1 MNTSEHNADLF
12 PANDTPSES
21 ASFSEMRFRTDD
33 VVDTSGPAADAA
45 NDLGSR
51 LKAEREARGME
62 LQTCGQKLRLPV
74 RVLAKLEAG
83 DLGRADDHVF
93 TRGALQSYAKLLNV
107 PVFAVDAA
115 LRAMAPAQQ
124 PALVPT
130 GNALRGNWMQR
141 YGSAA
146 TYIVLTAFVAVP
158 LVWLGLR
165 GGLDNQLTRIAPLD
179 HAPVAAAP
187 GRVAQTIKSPAPTPK
202 PEQQQQP
209 LMASMTPFSAMNL
222 ESAASPQADSAPQ
235 LQRAAPAPTANS
247 VGHVLS
253 LSANGDSWFEVTGAD
268 GKTLDSGML
277 RAGDTRSYH
286 SAKPLDITI
295 GNADA
300 VDVQSDGTRLSLD
313 AYRRANVAR
322 FKVFAGNG
330 NNG

>member
-12 PANDTPSES
+12 PANDEQG
-21 ASFSEMRFRTDD
+21 ASSPYQETRFHADD
-33 VVDTSGPAADAA
+33 VIDASSPAADAA
-45 NDLGSR
+45 HDLGSR
-51 LKAEREARGME
+51 LKAAREARGSA
-62 LQTCGQKLRLPV
+62 LQACGQKLRLPV
-74 RVLAKLEAG
+74 RVLERLEAG
-83 DLGRADDHVF
+83 DFGKADDHVF

-115 LRAMAPAQQ
+115 LRAVAPTQQ

-179 HAPVAAAP
+179 HASVGAAP
-187 GRVAQTIKSPAPTPK
+187 ARAAQAIKSPAPAPK
-202 PEQQQQP
+202 PGQPQQP

-222 ESAASPQADSAPQ
+222 EPAASPQADSTSQPQ
-235 LQRAAPAPTANS
+235 AASSPVANS
-247 VGHVLS
+247 ADHVLS
-253 LSANGDSWFEVTGAD
+253 LRASGDSWFEVTGA
-268 GKTLDSGML
+268 GSKTLESGML
-277 RAGDTRSYH
+277 HAGDTRSYH
-286 SAKPLDITI
+286 SATPLGVTI
-295 GNADA
+295 GNAEA
-300 VDVQSDGTRLSLD
+300 VDVQSDGKPLSLD
-313 AYRRANVAR
+313 AYRHANVAR

-330 NNG
+330 DNG

>member
-12 PANDTPSES
+12 PANDEPA
-21 ASFSEMRFRTDD
+21 ASSPFQETRFHADD
-33 VVDTSGPAADAA
+33 VIDGSSPAADAA
-45 NDLGSR
+45 HDLGSR
-51 LKAEREARGME
+51 LRAAREARGTD
-62 LQTCGQKLRLPV
+62 LQACGRKLRLPV
-74 RVLAKLEAG
+74 RVLERLEAG
-83 DLGRADDHVF
+83 DFGRADDHVF

-115 LRAMAPAQQ
+115 LRAVAPTQQ

-130 GNALRGNWMQR
+130 GNALRGNWVQR

-179 HAPVAAAP
+179 HASVVAAPA
-187 GRVAQTIKSPAPTPK
+187 RAARTIKS

-222 ESAASPQADSAPQ
+222 ESAASPKTDATSRLPQAASA
-235 LQRAAPAPTANS
+235 AAANS

-268 GKTLDSGML
+268 GKTVESGML
-277 RAGDTRSYH
+277 HAGDTRSYH
-286 SAKPLDITI
+286 SATPLGITI

-300 VDVQSDGTRLSLD
+300 VNVQSDGKPLSLD
-313 AYRRANVAR
+313 AYRHANVAR

-330 NNG
+330 DNG